1 MKRERFPWKKEYQFV
16 EPGITADGVRI
27 YPFDP
32 AFPVDVSFLT
42 ASGHH
47 LVRMN
52 RHEFFEVL
60 YMFSGRTEIQIRS
73 HCFHLKKGDV
83 VVIGPDVYH
92 RLLHKPHLEVKL
104 ISLNFQPEI
113 IRSGEAEGESERYL
127 SPFLCQGPQFPHVI
141 TATRALSREVFQLIL
156 RVHQELP
163 PRTTLQRLAA
173 KTYIKGLLLLLLR
186 HFADHL
192 GTREAVDRK
201 QRHLQ
206 RLQPLFQLL
215 DQSFGEYIEVADA
228 ARVCV
233 MSPSHFMRFF
243 KQTMGQPF
251 RAYLSA
257 FRIAKAQ
264 LMLSDGEASIADI
277 SQQVGFCSQS
287 YFGEMFRALVGMT
300 PRTYRQR
307 FRAKA
312 QLS

>member
-1 MKRERFPWKKEYQFV
+1 MKSGRFPWKKEYQFV
-16 EPGITADGVRI
+16 ESGITADGVRT

-32 AFPVDVSFLT
+32 AFPLDVSFLT
-42 ASGHH
+42 GSGRH

-73 HCFHLKKGDV
+73 RCFHLKKGDV
-83 VVIGPDVYH
+83 VVIGPDIYH
-92 RLLHKPHLEVKL
+92 RLLHKPHPEVKL
-104 ISLNFQPEI
+104 ISLNFQPEV

-141 TATRALSREVFQLIL
+141 SGSRALLREVSQFIL
-156 RVHQELP
+156 KIHEELP

-173 KTYIKGLLLLLLR
+173 KTYMKGLLLLLLR

-215 DQSFGEYIEVADA
+215 DQSYGEYVEVADA
-228 ARVCV
+228 ARVCA
-233 MSPSHFMRFF
+233 MSASHFMRFF

-287 YFGEMFRALVGMT
+287 YFGEIFRALVGMT
-300 PRTYRQR
+300 PRAYRQR

-312 QLS
+312 QSL